1 MLLYAPV
8 SESLSGFERMYVYIF
23 TVTEI
28 LSSWLPHI
36 YQRNDTTPPLFLP
49 FTHTHPHTH
58 THTTRFT
65 THYMQCVCVAYNII
79 TTTHMHVHTHTH
91 THQLS
96 LRHRATAI
104 NQLTHREPRL
114 TL

>member
-49 FTHTHPHTH
+49 FTHSCSLTSPHTHSHTH
-58 THTTRFT
+58 THSCSL
-65 THYMQCVCVAYNII
+65 TH
-79 TTTHMHVHTHTH
+79 THTHSCSLTSPHTHSHTHAHLHYHTHTH
-91 THQLS
+91 TH
-96 LRHRATAI
+96 
-104 NQLTHREPRL
+104 
-114 TL
+114 